1 MKSYTARSVVLLCL
15 ALVVLA
21 GCATA
26 SPARVPAGEDAAV
39 EPTGEAG
46 SGTSGRLI
54 LATTTSTQDSGLLD
68 IILPDF
74 EQKYDVKVDVIA
86 VGTGQ
91 AIEMGTKGDAD
102 ILLVHARAQEDA
114 FVEAGDGTARYDVMY
129 NDFVIVGPASD
140 PAGIK
145 GMTGAVDAFKKI
157 AESEAAFISRGDE
170 SGTHAKEKGIWTKAE
185 ITPEGDWYISAG
197 QGMGEVL
204 TMAAEQQAYTL
215 ADRATYAKRQSEGLA
230 LDILVEG
237 DKMLFNPYG
246 VIPVNPEKHPNVN
259 AEKAQA
265 FVEWITSLET
275 QELIASYKVNDT
287 QLFIPSSAAWQA
299 AHP

>member
-1 MKSYTARSVVLLCL
+1 
-15 ALVVLA
+15 
-21 GCATA
+21 
-26 SPARVPAGEDAAV
+26 
-39 EPTGEAG
+39 
-46 SGTSGRLI
+46 
-54 LATTTSTQDSGLLD
+54 
-68 IILPDF
+68 
-74 EQKYDVKVDVIA
+74 

-91 AIEMGTKGDAD
+91 AIEMGTTGDAD
-102 ILLVHARAQEDA
+102 VLLVHARVKEDE
-114 FVEAGDGTARYDVMY
+114 FVAAGDGTARYDVMY
-129 NDFVIVGPASD
+129 NDFIIVGPASD

-145 GMTGAVDAFKKI
+145 GMSSAVDAFTKI
-157 AESEAAFISRGDE
+157 AESNATFISRGDE
-170 SGTHAKEKGIWTKAE
+170 SGTHTKEKGIWEKAE
-185 ITPEGDWYISAG
+185 ISPEGEWYVSAG

-237 DKMLFNPYG
+237 DTTLFNPYG

-259 AEKAQA
+259 ADMAQA

-275 QELIASYKVNDT
+275 QELIASYKVNDV
-287 QLFIPSSAAWQA
+287 QLFIPSSEAWKV

>member
-1 MKSYTARSVVLLCL
+1 MKSCTIRPFVLLCMV
-15 ALVVLA
+15 LVLLS

-26 SPARVPAGEDAAV
+26 APAQTSATDEAAA
-39 EPTGEAG
+39 ETP
-46 SGTSGRLI
+46 SRLI

-74 EQKYDVKVDVIA
+74 EQKHNVRVDVIA

-91 AIEMGTKGDAD
+91 AIEMGTTGDAD
-102 ILLVHARAQEDA
+102 VLLVHARAKEDE
-114 FVEAGDGTARYDVMY
+114 FVAAGDGTARYDVMY
-129 NDFVIVGPASD
+129 NDFIIVGPASD

-145 GMTGAVDAFKKI
+145 GMSSAVDAFTKI
-157 AESEAAFISRGDE
+157 AESNAAFISRGDE
-170 SGTHAKEKGIWTKAE
+170 SGTHTKEKSIWEKAE
-185 ITPEGDWYISAG
+185 ISAEGEWYISAG

-237 DKMLFNPYG
+237 DTTLFNPYG
-246 VIPVNPEKHPNVN
+246 VIPVNPEK
-259 AEKAQA
+259 
-265 FVEWITSLET
+265 TSER
-275 QELIASYKVNDT
+275 
-287 QLFIPSSAAWQA
+287 
-299 AHP
+299 